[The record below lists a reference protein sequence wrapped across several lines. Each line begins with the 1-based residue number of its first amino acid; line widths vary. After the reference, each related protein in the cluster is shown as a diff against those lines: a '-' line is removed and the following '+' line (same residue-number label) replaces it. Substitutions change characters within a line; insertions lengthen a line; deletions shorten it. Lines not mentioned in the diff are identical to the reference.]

1 MFSKLRSLI
10 FKIDPE
16 TAHNLAIKSL
26 KLNLMPSFFDEN
38 KNDEMF

>member
-16 TAHNLAIKSL
+16 TAPTLAIKSL
-26 KLNLMPSFFDEN
+26 KLNFSVKKALKYNVS
-38 KNDEMF
+38 